1 MGKKYQKYIGY
12 WLLSVAGM
20 VFFMI
25 IVGGLTRLT
34 HSGLSMVE
42 WRPLMGVLPPLSAG
56 EWQEVFLKY
65 QESPEYQKIN
75 VGMSLSDFKRIF
87 WFEYGHRVL
96 GRLIGLVF
104 ALPFVFFLFKK
115 AIDRALLPRLIVLFF
130 LGGLQGVIGWWM
142 VKSGLVDNPDVSHYR
157 LTVHLGMAFLLYI
170 ALVWTGLSQLRPRAK
185 VVSNGYSRGALILM
199 GMVYVTVLSGGLV
212 AGYDAG
218 YQYNTFPLM
227 EGHVVPPG
235 LFVQEP
241 WYINITENSKT
252 VQFNHR
258 MLAITTAGVCIA
270 FWAMLKSYCVTAA
283 QKWARHALLIAVL
296 LQVTLGIITLLSR
309 VWVPVAASHQSG
321 ATLLLTVVTWLTY
334 ELTRAKETTNEQ
346 TTKSEQHFI
355 KGNAV

>member
-1 MGKKYQKYIGY
+1 MEKRYQKQIGY
-12 WLLSVAGM
+12 WLLAVAGM

-42 WRPLMGVLPPLSAG
+42 WRPLMGVLPPLSTEA
-56 EWQEVFLKY
+56 WQEVFLKY
-65 QESPEYQKIN
+65 QASPEYQKIN
-75 VGMSLSDFKRIF
+75 MGMSLSDFKRIF

-104 ALPFVFFLFKK
+104 ALPFMFFLYKR
-115 AIDRALLPRLIVLFF
+115 AIDKTLFPKLIVLFF

-170 ALVWTGLSQLRPRAK
+170 ALIWTGLSQLRPRAHTI
-185 VVSNGYSRGALILM
+185 SNRYSRSALFLM
-199 GMVYVTVLSGGLV
+199 GMIYVTVLSGGLV

-227 EGHVVPPG
+227 DGHLVPSG

-241 WYINITENSKT
+241 WYINLTENAKT

-258 MLAITTAGVCIA
+258 MLAMTTAGICIA
-270 FWAMLKSYCVTAA
+270 FWVSLRRYCVTSV
-283 QKWARHALLIAVL
+283 QIWARHALLMAVL
-296 LQVTLGIITLLSR
+296 LQVTLGIVTLLSR

-321 ATLLLTVVTWLTY
+321 ATLLLTVVTWLAY
-334 ELTRAKETTNEQ
+334 ELTRAHTHAHTELATAK
-346 TTKSEQHFI
+346 
-355 KGNAV
+355 